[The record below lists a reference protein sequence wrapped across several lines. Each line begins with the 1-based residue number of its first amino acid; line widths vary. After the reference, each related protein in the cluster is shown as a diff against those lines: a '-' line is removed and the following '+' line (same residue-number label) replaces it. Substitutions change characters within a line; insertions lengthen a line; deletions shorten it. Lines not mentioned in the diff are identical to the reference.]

1 MILHAEL
8 VPDRIQYRLLVYSC
22 VWNCDIY
29 PTRSTRCVSPVERTQ
44 LCPYHS
50 STYRYLSST
59 KFRIDLNLV
68 RPKFRIKFSMIL
80 DLLLVSDHSLAVVT
94 SGGVGNPP
102 PFSCC
107 WLHRPDQPRPRPEAP
122 ALVRPCT
129 RAYGCPRESSPRV
142 ELIVA

>member
-8 VPDRIQYRLLVYSC
+8 VPGRIQYRLLVYSC

-68 RPKFRIKFSMIL
+68 RPKFRLEFSMIL
-80 DLLLVSDHSLAVVT
+80 ISVSYPIIAWLWLPPGASVTRHPMISVLRACSSDLGVVT
-94 SGGVGNPP
+94 MSESRITRNWR
-102 PFSCC
+102 FNN
-107 WLHRPDQPRPRPEAP
+107 R
-122 ALVRPCT
+122 LVT
-129 RAYGCPRESSPRV
+129 TA
-142 ELIVA
+142 I